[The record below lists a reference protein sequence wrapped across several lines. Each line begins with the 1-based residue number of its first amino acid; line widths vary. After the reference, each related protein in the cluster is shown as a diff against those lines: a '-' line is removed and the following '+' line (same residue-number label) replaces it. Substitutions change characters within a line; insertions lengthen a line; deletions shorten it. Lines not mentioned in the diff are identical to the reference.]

1 MEFRKLAGRA
11 AAVLA
16 LSVSAS
22 LAAPVMVVSHPAP
35 RLEAG
40 QASQH
45 LPDPAIPERTPPV
58 LNPVPDGGRAAL
70 PAARDELTTV
80 WDKPDGTYV
89 LNPASGRHEA
99 VDHGIAQTA
108 VLMGD
113 SQAGG
118 AAGIDTA
125 DTWLSRGLEARGYT
139 VRFVGAGGTGFVA
152 GSAAHP
158 NFVDA
163 VESGA
168 VILPYGNPALVV
180 LEGGGNDAAQ
190 GAADA
195 AILAN
200 AERLLR
206 DMKASYPTSQ
216 FLVVGTLGAGAGSPQ
231 RAHVDAV
238 LAGFARSNGLPFI
251 SAGDWIMRHRL
262 GGKMADG
269 VHLTAAGH
277 QVLTGVFAGKLAD
290 LGLAA
295 PGH

>member
-1 MEFRKLAGRA
+1 MEIRKLAGRA
-11 AAVLA
+11 AAGLA
-16 LSVSAS
+16 LSVCAS
-22 LAAPVMVVSHPAP
+22 LAGPAMVVSHPAP

-40 QASQH
+40 PSSQG

-58 LNPVPDGGRAAL
+58 HNAVPDGGRARL
-70 PAARDELTTV
+70 PAARDELTTI
-80 WDKPDGTYV
+80 WDKPDGSLV
-89 LNPASGRHEA
+89 LNPASGRHE
-99 VDHGIAQTA
+99 VLDHGIAQTA

-125 DTWLSRGLEARGYT
+125 DTWLSRGLVNRGYK
-139 VRFVGAGGTGFVA
+139 VRFVGAGGTGFEVA
-152 GSAAHP
+152 SEIHP
-158 NFVDA
+158 NFPDA

-168 VILPYGNPALVV
+168 VTLPYGNPALVV

-190 GAADA
+190 GAGDA
-195 AILAN
+195 AIVAN

-216 FLVVGTLGAGAGSPQ
+216 FLVVGTLGAGSGSPR
-231 RAHVDAV
+231 RAQVDAL
-238 LAGFARSNGLPFI
+238 LAGFAASNGLPFI
-251 SAGDWIMRHRL
+251 SAGDWIMRYRL

-277 QVLTGVFAGKLAD
+277 QILTGVFVQKLAE